1 MSDQSTRRILVD
13 ADACPV
19 RRDVD
24 RLATRRDIE
33 VVYFANRAQTF
44 RPGPTGRIVLAG
56 DEPDAADFAM
66 VNESREGD
74 VAVTEDV
81 GLAAMLVPRGVI
93 ALSSRGKEYRADQM
107 PTRLALRHVAQQA
120 RLAGERTR
128 GPKALTETDRRRFVK
143 ALADILS
150 RA

>member
-1 MSDQSTRRILVD
+1 MSDKSSRRILID

-24 RLATRRDIE
+24 RLATRRGIE
-33 VVYFANRAQTF
+33 VVYFANMAQTF
-44 RPGPTGRIVLAG
+44 RLGPTGRIVTVG
-56 DEPDAADFAM
+56 NEPDAADFAM
-66 VNESREGD
+66 INEAREGD
-74 VAVTEDV
+74 VAVTDDV
-81 GLAAMLVPRGVI
+81 PLAAMLVPRGVVVI
-93 ALSSRGKEYRADQM
+93 SSRGKPYRSDQM

-128 GPKALTETDRRRFVK
+128 GPKALTETDRKRFTK

-150 RA
+150 RQ